1 MIRTRRQR
9 KVPAT
14 VRQMRA
20 MFQEMAKAAD
30 ERQEAR
36 EQKWEAEKAAM
47 AKAREARAEK
57 WEEEKA
63 AMAKAADERQKQA
76 EAEKVE
82 RDKKWEA
89 EKAAM
94 AKAAEERREARAVDE
109 ERRRKEAE
117 RTMEDLKET
126 VKRVSQQLGGMANSD
141 GASAEEFFATSLAS
155 KMMFAGQQYDTI
167 DVDLNRKIG
176 NITGQFDTV
185 LYNCTSVA
193 IIEVKNKAKLDDLDE
208 LINKKLPRFRA
219 LFPYYK
225 DHAVYFGIGSM
236 SFDKKVL
243 ERAHELG
250 IGILRQKGD
259 TIEADSSHVRAY

>member
-1 MIRTRRQR
+1 
-9 KVPAT
+9 
-14 VRQMRA
+14 
-20 MFQEMAKAAD
+20 
-30 ERQEAR
+30 
-36 EQKWEAEKAAM
+36 
-47 AKAREARAEK
+47 
-57 WEEEKA
+57 
-63 AMAKAADERQKQA
+63 
-76 EAEKVE
+76 
-82 RDKKWEA
+82 
-89 EKAAM
+89 
-94 AKAAEERREARAVDE
+94 
-109 ERRRKEAE
+109 
-117 RTMEDLKET
+117 EDLKET

-155 KMMFAGQQYDTI
+155 KMMFAGQKYDTI
-167 DVDLNRKIG
+167 DVDLKRKIG

-208 LINKKLPRFRA
+208 LINKKLPQFRA

-243 ERAHELG
+243 EKAHELG